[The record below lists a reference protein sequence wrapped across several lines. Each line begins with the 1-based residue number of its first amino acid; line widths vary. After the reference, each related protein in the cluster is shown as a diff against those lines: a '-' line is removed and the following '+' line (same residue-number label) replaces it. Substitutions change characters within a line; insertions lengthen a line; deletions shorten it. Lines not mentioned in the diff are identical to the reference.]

1 MRFLALLSL
10 ADGIVALSIEIR
22 RRPEIHRK
30 QSLEAT
36 REAVLAPP
44 LGPGGG
50 AYVGAQGAR
59 RSRHGSHHDCDPIA
73 G

>member
-10 ADGIVALSIEIR
+10 ADEIVAMSIEIR

-44 LGPGGG
+44 LEPGRG
-50 AYVGAQGAR
+50 ADEGAHGAR
-59 RSRHGSHHDCDPIA
+59 RSRRSHHDCDPIA